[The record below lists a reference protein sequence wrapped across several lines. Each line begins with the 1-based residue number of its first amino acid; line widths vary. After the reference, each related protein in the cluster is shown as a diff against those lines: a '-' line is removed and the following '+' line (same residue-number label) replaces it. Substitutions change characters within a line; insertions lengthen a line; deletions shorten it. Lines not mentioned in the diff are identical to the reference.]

1 MRLTD
6 PRNGKQLTI
15 DIDLVQRWG
24 KEFSDLSGQECDHE
38 RQELRRGTNRG
49 GNPVIRM
56 QCLDCGQRV
65 GNPVKRPANADEL
78 PEINDTIHD
87 DYNAARTAAKEKVD
101 QKYVDIQLRRWK
113 AVKSHFKM
121 SQCSHAK
128 VSHCS
133 ASKNPTGAYSGRG
146 LRRLSGF
153 CWPNT
158 VSAFWGL
165 APLLAGLCKAV

>member
-15 DIDLVQRWG
+15 DIDLAQRWG
-24 KEFSDLSGQECDHE
+24 KEFSDFSGHECDHE

-78 PEINDTIHD
+78 PELNDTIHD
-87 DYNAARTAAKEKVD
+87 DYNAAHRAAKEKVD
-101 QKYVDIQLRRWK
+101 KSTSIFSCDAGRPKNKGIATTDKLTTPTLLRRNGVIFDSVLWTGRK
-113 AVKSHFKM
+113 RF
-121 SQCSHAK
+121 AK
-128 VSHCS
+128 VVDYRPQRKCI
-133 ASKNPTGAYSGRG
+133 T
-146 LRRLSGF
+146 
-153 CWPNT
+153 
-158 VSAFWGL
+158 
-165 APLLAGLCKAV
+165 